1 MSIGVFTDKNRQ
13 PTDTEV
19 CETIGLM
26 LQAWQALVQFIRENY
41 RVQEDF
47 KFMYGKKYGWGLRF
61 RTHGKL
67 LTSLYPTQNG
77 FTGQVILNPAAIE
90 QAQRMKL
97 GKNAR
102 QAIAKAH
109 PYPEG
114 RWLFVPIES
123 ENDIRDFQSL
133 LVLRRGIRRNQKRS
147 ARSSSAG

>member
-1 MSIGVFTDKNRQ
+1 MSIGAFTDKNHQ

-19 CETIGLM
+19 CEAIGPM
-26 LQAWQALVQFIRENY
+26 LQAWQGLVQFIRENY
-41 RVQEDF
+41 PVQEDF
-47 KFMYGKKYGWGLRF
+47 KFMYGEKYGWASRF
-61 RTHGKL
+61 RTSGKL

-77 FTGQVILNPAAIE
+77 FTAQVILNPAAIE

-123 ENDIRDFQSL
+123 ENDIRDIRRL
-133 LVLRRGIRRNQKRS
+133 LVLKRAIRRNQKRS
-147 ARSSSAG
+147 VRRRKPS

>member
-1 MSIGVFTDKNRQ
+1 MSIGAFTDKNRQ

-19 CETIGLM
+19 CETIGPR

-41 RVQEDF
+41 PVQEDF
-47 KFMYGKKYGWGLRF
+47 KFLYGKKYGWALRF
-61 RTHGKL
+61 RVSGEL

-77 FTGQVILNPAAIE
+77 FTAQVILNPAAVE

-97 GKNAR
+97 AKNAR

-114 RWLFVPIES
+114 RWLFIPIES
-123 ENDIRDFQSL
+123 KSDIRDLQRL

-147 ARSSSAG
+147 VHSSSTG